1 MIKKLLFTLS
11 VIILF
16 GSVAYSQSTIKGS
29 VKNAKGVP
37 NSGVMVVLK
46 SEDRVVN
53 GAYTDDKGEYQIFG
67 VSAGTYDIVAGG
79 SGLCLNSQKQS
90 GVPIGGSEIKFIDF
104 TLDCSSTVLE
114 TVEIVYEAPI
124 FDADNTKSSD
134 VISGADVRKQAGRS
148 ISAAL
153 ANLAGVSSVDGSI
166 SAVRGNRPD
175 GQQMIIDGVRVRGG
189 SSVSMQAIE
198 GAELIQGGIPAEYGD
213 GTSFTVITTKG
224 VSREY
229 HGSAELRGSLEGYNN
244 FLAAVSL
251 SGPIMRSKLS
261 ETDPARVGFLITAEG
276 NYDQDNYPARG
287 GLWVANDDLI
297 ESLTKN
303 PLRYDQLQLG
313 ATYNN
318 AEYLTNDGT
327 NFYRKRVRENVASW
341 GYVVQ
346 GKLDFLT
353 GGKDANGRP
362 KNNMKISIGASY
374 QYGNSHGGGGQS
386 SALFNS
392 ANNPISTSST
402 LRLNARINHRVKTAT
417 AGDTSL
423 LKNLMYDININ
434 YTLYNAVSEDA
445 RHKDNFFNYGHIGKF
460 TTKKAKMYLPVESLT
475 DPDGIV
481 IYDVNVLS
489 SVYDSIITFD
499 GSNSSN
505 PDLAWYTQNFV
516 DNYTPEFF
524 YDLYGSTIPYDRE
537 LYQQFGSLLN
547 GNSPPSVYGMFNM
560 PGSVMSSYGKSTT
573 QSIGAKASLSM
584 SLGNHEV
591 KLGFE
596 FEKLTSRSWSVAP
609 YSLWTLM
616 RAKQNSH
623 MLQLD
628 VNNPIYL
635 SEDTITYNQLVD
647 LSSQNNFDRNLRI
660 ALGLDPNGSDWL
672 DIDSYDPSTFDLSMF
687 SADELL
693 VGTSGPLVSY
703 YGYDYT
709 GSSINRNKTNISEF
723 FDGVARTDNNGNIIY
738 DDEGNQIIDRNYA
751 IGAYEP
757 VYLAMYI
764 QDKFSIKSMLFNVGV
779 RVDRFDANQQVL
791 SDPFLFREAHTVSSL
806 NGAFDNIVANAE
818 GDWVVYVDQKGST
831 LDPATQNIIGYRSG
845 TTWYDA
851 AGQEVT
857 DPTTL
862 LGANGGPILKEA
874 FDPSNISKVSGKAFE
889 DYKPQWSV
897 MPRISFSFPVSD
909 NSLFYAHY
917 NIISY
922 RPSNLQLDPINYLFI
937 EKFGSSAGYQVNNP
951 NLKPQRSI
959 DYELGFRQKVGN
971 NAAISLAAY
980 YSEKRDQIQS
990 YRYTGAYPSTYYSY
1004 DNIDFG
1010 TVQGFSLG
1018 FNLRAKKFVNL
1029 RATYTIQFAKGT
1041 GSSAGSNL
1049 AIIASGQPNL
1059 RTLTNLEFDQ
1069 RHRITADLSFDFED
1083 DSKII
1088 TEWVSKKTG
1097 KKKSIN
1103 WFQNAGA
1110 SIRFSAASGMPYSRS
1125 SVPFSTISG
1134 VGKSQLSGSINGSN
1148 KPWIFQCD
1156 LRIYKS
1162 WILNLAKKPKTEGEK
1177 RKMKPGNIMV
1187 YLDVMNLFNF
1197 KNVLSVYTYTGNPED
1212 DGYLSAAQ
1220 YQQNINQQVYVPGY
1234 IDYYKMVMQSPYN
1247 YSLPTRVSL
1256 GVQFGF

>member
-79 SGLCLNSQKQS
+79 SGLCLASQKQS
-90 GVPIGGSEIKFIDF
+90 GIPIGGSETKFIDF

-153 ANLAGVSSVDGSI
+153 ANLSGVSSVDGSI

-229 HGSAELRGSLEGYNN
+229 HGSAEVSGSLDGYNN

-251 SGPIMRSKLS
+251 SGPIMRSKN
-261 ETDPARVGFLITAEG
+261 ETDPARVGFLLVAEG
-276 NYDQDNYPARG
+276 NYSQEGAPARG

-346 GKLDFLT
+346 GKLDFLA
-353 GGKDANGRP
+353 GGKDANGKP

-374 QYGNSHGGGGQS
+374 QYDKGHSSGGQA

-392 ANNPISTSST
+392 ANHPISTAST

-417 AGDTSL
+417 AGDNPF
-423 LKNLMYDININ
+423 LKNLIYNININ
-434 YTLYNAVSEDA
+434 YTLNKGVSEDE
-445 RHKDNFFNYGHIGKF
+445 RHKDNFFNYGHIGKY

-499 GSNSSN
+499 PSTSSN

-524 YDLYGSTIPYDRE
+524 YDLYGSNIPYNYE

-547 GNSPPSVYGMFNM
+547 GSSPSTVYGMFYM
-560 PGSVMSSYGKSTT
+560 PGTVMSGYSKSST

-584 SLGNHEV
+584 SLGNHEL

-596 FEKLTSRSWSVAP
+596 FEKLTYRAWGISP

-647 LSSQNNFDRNLRI
+647 LNSQTNFDRNLRI

-672 DIDSYDPSTFDLSMF
+672 DIDSYDPSTFDLNMF

-693 VGTSGPLVSY
+693 VGISGPLVSY

-709 GSSINRNKTNISEF
+709 GSSINRNKTNISDF

-738 DDEGNQIIDRNYA
+738 DDEGNQIVDRRYE

-764 QDKFSIKSMLFNVGV
+764 QDKFSIKSMLFNVGL

-806 NGAFDNIVANAE
+806 NGAFGDKIVPNAE

-831 LDPATQNIIGYRSG
+831 LDPSTQNIIGYRSG
-845 TTWYDA
+845 TTWYNA
-851 AGQEVT
+851 LGQEVT
-857 DPTTL
+857 DPTTM

-917 NIISY
+917 NIITY
-922 RPSNLQLDPINYLFI
+922 RPSNLQLDPISYLFI
-937 EKFGSSAGYQVNNP
+937 EKFGSSAGNQVSNP

-971 NAAISLAAY
+971 NAAISIAAY

-1010 TVQGFSLG
+1010 TVQGFTLG

-1029 RATYTIQFAKGT
+1029 RASYTIQFAKGT

-1083 DSKII
+1083 DSKVIS
-1088 TEWVSKKTG
+1088 EWVSKKTG

-1125 SVPFSTISG
+1125 SVPFSTIAG

-1162 WILNLAKKPKTEGEK
+1162 WILNLAAKPKTEGEK
-1177 RKMKPGNIMV
+1177 RKMKPGSIMV